1 MSNENLEELSL
12 NELLSLLA
20 ETQGQLTLRKLNN
33 ENAHLIEHSQNQLE
47 KVKKAI
53 VVKRAENPPLK

>member
-1 MSNENLEELSL
+1 MTISKKRGP
-12 NELLSLLA
+12 LLSLLA
-20 ETQGQLTLRKLNN
+20 ETQGQLTLSKLNN
-33 ENAHLIEHSQNQLE
+33 ENADLIEHSQNQLE